1 MLGGRHPLLEEVTPA
16 ELAGELG
23 GPQPPLLVDVRTE
36 AERTIATID
45 PSLHLDLS
53 ELLERAPEEIP
64 ADADVVV
71 YCHSGMRSAQVAC
84 GSRPTAGRA
93 RGASPVASTSGAWW
107 SIPASRGTDGGAD
120 GGAGSAVVP
129 RW

>member
-71 YCHSGMRSAQVAC
+71 YCHSGMRSAQVAMWLKAN
-84 GSRPTAGRA
+84 GWSRA
-93 RGASPVASTSGAWW
+93 RSLAGGIDEW
-107 SIPASRGTDGGAD
+107 SLVVDPR
-120 GGAGSAVVP
+120 VP
-129 RW
+129 RY